1 MSGAL
6 IQLVSKGVQDVYLTS
21 DEGHSFF
28 RSKFSRHTN
37 FSQAPKFIKTISDK
51 DFNIT
56 IPVLGDLI
64 NGLWLEG
71 NNVSSNLMYESTVD
85 LFIGG
90 QKIDSQPYEYFSE
103 IWPNYMGDTWTKA
116 EELTNKTSVSNK
128 DFLPLHFFF
137 CDHGGFLPLI
147 ALAHHQVEIRINFKQ
162 SSVEE
167 FTESNRQIKVYG
179 NYIYLDQEERESLVK
194 RQLDLVITQLQT
206 IESPLE
212 TVADNETN
220 RIGGNN
226 DLDISSFNHPVKSI
240 FFGFNAAHTDPTN
253 DRFTFKSA
261 DIYINGTPLI
271 ENMSAMYFHTVQN
284 YYKSKYGV
292 SDFQTSTQDL
302 MYTRFFCYHFC
313 LNASEYN
320 PSGTCN
326 FSRLDNAK
334 IRIRGAEK
342 GSLRPSDQHI
352 RIHAL
357 NYNVFRIKDGLGGIL
372 FGN

>member
-28 RSKFSRHTN
+28 RSKFTRHTN
-37 FSQAPKFIKTISDK
+37 FSQAPKFIKTINDT
-51 DFNIT
+51 DFTIT
-56 IPVLGDLI
+56 VPVLGDLL
-64 NGLWLEG
+64 NGVWLEG

-103 IWPNYMGDTWTKA
+103 IWTNYLADTWTKCS
-116 EELTNKTSVSNK
+116 ELTNKTSASNK
-128 DFLPLHFFF
+128 NFLPLHFFF

-147 ALAHHQVEIRINFKQ
+147 ALAHHQVEIKVNFKP
-162 SSVEE
+162 SSINE
-167 FTESNRQIKVYG
+167 FSQTDRQIKVYG
-179 NYIYLDQEERESLVK
+179 NYIYLDKEERESLVK
-194 RQLDLVITQLQT
+194 RQLDLVITQLQSVEFPLDSVPDNT
-206 IESPLE
+206 ESS
-212 TVADNETN
+212 
-220 RIGGNN
+220 GGNN
-226 DLDISSFNHPVKSI
+226 DIDISSFNHPVKSL
-240 FFGFNAAHTDPTN
+240 FFGFNASHPDSIN
-253 DRFTFKSA
+253 DRFTFRET
-261 DIYINGTPLI
+261 DIYINGTPIL
-271 ENMSAMYFHTVQN
+271 ENMSATYFHTVQN

-292 SDFQTSTQDL
+292 SDFNVNNGDIFN
-302 MYTRFFCYHFC
+302 TRFFAYHFC
-313 LNASEYN
+313 LNASDYN

-326 FSRLDNAK
+326 FSRIDNAK

-342 GSLRPSDQHI
+342 GSLRPSNQAI